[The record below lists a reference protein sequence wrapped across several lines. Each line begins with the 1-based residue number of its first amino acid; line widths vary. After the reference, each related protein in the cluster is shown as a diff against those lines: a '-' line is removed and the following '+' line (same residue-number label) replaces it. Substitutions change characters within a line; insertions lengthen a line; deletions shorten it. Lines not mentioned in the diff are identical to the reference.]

1 MDVSGHCLHSL
12 FFMNAITGNLSL
24 FIFLI
29 FLTVIWEE
37 KVSLDY
43 HLPEVRLS
51 HSLVKGFVMV
61 L

>member
-1 MDVSGHCLHSL
+1 MDVNGHCLHSL

-24 FIFLI
+24 FIFL
-29 FLTVIWEE
+29 TVIWKES
-37 KVSLDY
+37 VSLDY

>member
-24 FIFLI
+24 FI

>member
-12 FFMNAITGNLSL
+12 IFMNAITGSLSL
-24 FIFLI
+24 FI

-51 HSLVKGFVMV
+51 HSLVIVMV